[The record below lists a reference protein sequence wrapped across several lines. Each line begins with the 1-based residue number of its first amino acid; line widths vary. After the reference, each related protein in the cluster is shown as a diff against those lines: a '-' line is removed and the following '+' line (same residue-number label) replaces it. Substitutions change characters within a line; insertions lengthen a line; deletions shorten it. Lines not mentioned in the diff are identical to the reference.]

1 MRGQKKVKNLSEDDL
16 GNKLG
21 RVHIQSQQ
29 IQTIQTRKVKALKES
44 KEEKLE
50 KVQEKKTK
58 AESARKSA
66 VEKVFGAE
74 DDAGTEMDDE

>member
-1 MRGQKKVKNLSEDDL
+1 M
-16 GNKLG
+16 
-21 RVHIQSQQ
+21 
-29 IQTIQTRKVKALKES
+29 KALKES

-58 AESARKSA
+58 AENARKSA

-74 DDAGTEMDDE
+74 DDDGAVMDDE